1 MCSSSAADE
10 ILAEGK
16 TERERYMPHIIAIP
30 FIIRSLF
37 GYYVGDI
44 VSIISGEV
52 ADPEDVD
59 ILRTSESAPG
69 GCAGW
74 PSEVEVAPSLQ
85 FSSM

>member
-1 MCSSSAADE
+1 
-10 ILAEGK
+10 
-16 TERERYMPHIIAIP
+16 MPHIVAIP
-30 FIIRSLF
+30 FIIRSLL

-69 GCAGW
+69 G
-74 PSEVEVAPSLQ
+74 
-85 FSSM
+85 